1 MQALRTAPGIDFV
14 KLPSVTKVAD
24 ERYESKFLD
33 MHVES
38 IRAMREEIILSTASA
53 FHPTTLIVDNVPLE

>member
-38 IRAMREEIILSTASA
+38 ISGDA
-53 FHPTTLIVDNVPLE
+53 